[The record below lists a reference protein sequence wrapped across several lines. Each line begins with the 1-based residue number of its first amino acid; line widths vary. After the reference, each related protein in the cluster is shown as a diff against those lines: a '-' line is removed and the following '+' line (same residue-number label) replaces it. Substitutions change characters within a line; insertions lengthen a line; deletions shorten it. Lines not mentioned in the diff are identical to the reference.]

1 MEIRAMPLDYRVIS
15 LGTLAVN
22 TLWQEGGPVRTP
34 HATTSLVL
42 ADPCRILINPG
53 LPAQV
58 LHARL
63 GERSPVQPEEVTH
76 VFMTS
81 LAGDHR
87 RGLGGFPNAV
97 WLAHEPELTHARTRL
112 QQELDEVRNHADE
125 ETVALCEARL
135 APLERIGE
143 APDQIVQGVDLFP
156 LPGVTPGT
164 CGLLLSQP
172 RATVLIAGD
181 AVATAEHME
190 QGKVLQS
197 SEDLEQARESF
208 REAIEIADIIIPGRD
223 NMLVR

>member
-1 MEIRAMPLDYRVIS
+1 MPSDYRVIS

-22 TLWQEGGPVRTP
+22 TLWQEGGPTRTP
-34 HATTSLVL
+34 HATTSLVV
-42 ADPCRILINPG
+42 ADSLRILINPG
-53 LPAQV
+53 LPAQI

-63 GERSPVQPEEVTH
+63 GERSPIRPEEVTH

-81 LAGDHR
+81 LADDHC
-87 RGLGGFPNAV
+87 RGLDGFSNAM
-97 WLAHEPELTHARTRL
+97 WLAHEPELNHVRSRL
-112 QQELDEVRNHADE
+112 QQELEDVRDHADE

-135 APLERIGE
+135 ASLERIDV
-143 APDQIVQGVDLFP
+143 APDQFVLGVDLFP

-181 AVATAEHME
+181 AVATLEHME
-190 QGKVLQS
+190 QAKVLPHC
-197 SEDLEQARESF
+197 EDLEQAQESF